1 MAKRKAKDSVFL
13 DLFQN
18 KSYLLKLYRT
28 LHPEDTTATEDSLTD
43 VTITNVLT
51 DNLYNDL
58 GFIVNNKLL
67 ILVEAQ
73 STWTVNILVRILLY
87 LAQSYHEYFQRTCQ
101 DYYKSRKVK
110 MPKPELYVIFTGN
123 KGRKPDKISLSKEFF
138 ESADIDIEVKAK
150 VIYES
155 DTDDIINQY
164 IIFCKV
170 FNEQTKQHGMTQK
183 AVTETI
189 RICKDRNVLREYLA
203 QRYHE
208 YFERTSQSLYKSKK
222 VKMPKPELYVIFTGN
237 KGRKPDTISLSKEFF
252 NGEDI
257 DIEIKAKVIYESDKD
272 NIINEYIVFC
282 KVFNEQIKEHG
293 MTKQAVTETIRIC
306 KDRNILKQYL
316 SSKEVEVVTI
326 MMSLFEDEQIMKSF
340 IKSERHD
347 AERAMAE
354 QLIRKG
360 KMTLEEIADCVST
373 LSFDEL
379 KEIEAE
385 IMQLA

>member
-1 MAKRKAKDSVFL
+1 MSNDKQIEEVMAKRTAKNSVFL

-18 KSYLLKLYRT
+18 KSYLLKLYKT

-58 GFIVNNKLL
+58 GFIVNNKLM

-73 STWTVNILVRILLY
+73 STWTVNILIRILLY
-87 LAQSYHEYFQRTCQ
+87 LAQSYHEYFQRTSQ
-101 DYYKSRKVK
+101 DYYKSKKVK

-138 ESADIDIEVKAK
+138 EGADIDIEVKAK

-170 FNEQTKQHGMTQK
+170 FKEQTKQHGMTQK

-203 QRYHE
+203 QRE
-208 YFERTSQSLYKSKK
+208 K
-222 VKMPKPELYVIFTGN
+222 
-237 KGRKPDTISLSKEFF
+237 
-252 NGEDI
+252 
-257 DIEIKAKVIYESDKD
+257 
-272 NIINEYIVFC
+272 
-282 KVFNEQIKEHG
+282 
-293 MTKQAVTETIRIC
+293 
-306 KDRNILKQYL
+306 
-316 SSKEVEVVTI
+316 EVVTI
-326 MMSLFEDEQIMKSF
+326 MMSLFDEEQIMKSF
-340 IKSERHD
+340 IRSERHD
-347 AERAMAE
+347 EARETAERMIKDGE
-354 QLIRKG
+354 LS
-360 KMTLEEIADCVST
+360 LEKIARYVPA
-373 LSFDEL
+373 LSMEEL

-385 IMQLA
+385 VMQLA

>member
-1 MAKRKAKDSVFL
+1 MRDETNQTQEVKAKRTAKNSVFV

-18 KSYLLKLYRT
+18 KSYLLKLYKT

-43 VTITNVLT
+43 VTIENVLT

-58 GFIVNNKLL
+58 GFIVNNKLM

-73 STWTVNILVRILLY
+73 STWTMNILVRVLLY
-87 LAQSYHEYFQRTCQ
+87 LAQSYHEYFQRTSQ
-101 DYYKSRKVK
+101 NYYKSKRVK

-138 ESADIDIEVKAK
+138 ESADIDVEVKAK

-155 DTDDIINQY
+155 DKDDIINQY

-170 FNEQTKQHGMTQK
+170 FNEQTKQHGMTKK
-183 AVTETI
+183 AITETI
-189 RICKDRNVLREYLA
+189 RICKDRNVLREYL
-203 QRYHE
+203 
-208 YFERTSQSLYKSKK
+208 L
-222 VKMPKPELYVIFTGN
+222 
-237 KGRKPDTISLSKEFF
+237 
-252 NGEDI
+252 
-257 DIEIKAKVIYESDKD
+257 
-272 NIINEYIVFC
+272 
-282 KVFNEQIKEHG
+282 
-293 MTKQAVTETIRIC
+293 
-306 KDRNILKQYL
+306 DREK
-316 SSKEVEVVTI
+316 EVVTI
-326 MMSLFEDEQIMKSF
+326 MMSLFDEEQIMKSF

-360 KMTLEEIADCVST
+360 KMTLEEIADCVSS
-373 LSFDEL
+373 LSLDEL

-385 IMQLA
+385 VMQLA

>member
-1 MAKRKAKDSVFL
+1 
-13 DLFQN
+13 
-18 KSYLLKLYRT
+18 
-28 LHPEDTTATEDSLTD
+28 
-43 VTITNVLT
+43 VLT

-58 GFIVNNKLL
+58 GFIVNNKLM

-87 LAQSYHEYFQRTCQ
+87 LAQSYHEYFQRTSQ
-101 DYYKSRKVK
+101 DYYKSKKVK

-138 ESADIDIEVKAK
+138 EGADIDIEVKAK

-203 QRYHE
+203 QRE
-208 YFERTSQSLYKSKK
+208 
-222 VKMPKPELYVIFTGN
+222 
-237 KGRKPDTISLSKEFF
+237 KE
-252 NGEDI
+252 I
-257 DIEIKAKVIYESDKD
+257 
-272 NIINEYIVFC
+272 
-282 KVFNEQIKEHG
+282 
-293 MTKQAVTETIRIC
+293 
-306 KDRNILKQYL
+306 
-316 SSKEVEVVTI
+316 VTI
-326 MMSLFEDEQIMKSF
+326 MMSLFDEEQIMKSF
-340 IKSERHD
+340 IRSERHD
-347 AERAMAE
+347 EARETAERMIKDGE
-354 QLIRKG
+354 LS
-360 KMTLEEIADCVST
+360 LEKIARYVPA
-373 LSFDEL
+373 LSMEEL

-385 IMQLA
+385 VMQLA